1 MMRIALVA
9 VLLSGA
15 EASRFADVPL
25 GECHG
30 CEVTCFEDCA
40 LKYDR
45 EIIQPDSFL
54 QIESDKVNQTQKL
67 TTEYTDCLKDD
78 KCPCKKE
85 EAKAALS
92 KTSLVQKKKC
102 AVGDVPC
109 AQKCGSKVMA
119 KQVAAAPAK
128 KPSFVQ
134 KIMDYPIHSVA
145 IGTFSKG
152 AMNLDECLKF
162 CLAATCGCDNAPGL
176 DTINKLANAIE
187 ANDAKAPG
195 ERGAVTDTARS
206 AQYRAATIE
215 ECAKGMPGK
224 KVSSDRY
231 VQFSNG
237 YMEVGTPEFF
247 EKVLGPG
254 DHKAVL
260 TRWHSTKSDDEYFGC
275 KWDGQKE
282 VCFAGADPYRA
293 KSVDGK
299 EAFAQGK
306 NLRCLIKHFDDPT
319 M

>member
-1 MMRIALVA
+1 MVRLALLV
-9 VLLSGA
+9 VLFSGA
-15 EASRFADVPL
+15 QADVPL

-54 QIESDKVNQTQKL
+54 QLDKVNHTQKL
-67 TTEYTDCLKDD
+67 TSEYTECLMED

-85 EAKAALS
+85 EAKAAL
-92 KTSLVQKKKC
+92 TRTALVQKNTTKC

-109 AQKCGSKVMA
+109 AQKCGQKVMD
-119 KQVAAAPAK
+119 KQPKAAVK

-176 DTINKLANAIE
+176 DKIDKLFNAIK
-187 ANDAKAPG
+187 ANDAKKEG
-195 ERGAVTDTARS
+195 GGGAVVDTPKA
-206 AQYRAATIE
+206 AQYRPSKIE

-224 KVSSDRY
+224 KVTKGRY

-237 YMEVGTPEFF
+237 YLEVGTPEFF
-247 EKVLGPG
+247 AKVLGPG
-254 DHKAVL
+254 DHSAVA
-260 TRWHSTKSDDEYFGC
+260 TRWASTKSDDEYFGC

-282 VCFAGADPYRA
+282 ACFAGADPFRA

-306 NLRCLIKHFDDPT
+306 NLKCLIKYTDDPT
-319 M
+319 L